1 VPRGAPGT
9 MSARFSASEPSLFA
23 GPATNP
29 AGVAPSSRIA
39 DDERMADVPKLT
51 ADERA
56 AIIRVLQRA
65 LETARFPLSPRLAPL
80 RSALVKLDTPA
91 PAAALERAA
100 TTSEQAQTEPRAAL
114 YRMPTRK
121 AHWLPIIIGIPV
133 LVGLIAAAMYWID
146 QSERTAHAVPT
157 PVAIV
162 APPPTPA
169 AAAPST
175 PASPAAAES
184 PAPAPR
190 FIIGIPT
197 AQPPA
202 LPAAPAPPPAPPPTP
217 PAGPTPNLVS
227 GLPPLG
233 ATPQAAAPA
242 AASPPPE
249 AEAPAAPKQKHPRTA
264 APPPSGQVRF

>member
-1 VPRGAPGT
+1 
-9 MSARFSASEPSLFA
+9 MSARFSANEPSLFA
-23 GPATNP
+23 EPAISPT
-29 AGVAPSSRIA
+29 GVASSSRIV
-39 DDERMADVPKLT
+39 DDERMSDVPKLT

-56 AIIRVLQRA
+56 AIIRVVQRT

-91 PAAALERAA
+91 PTPALERAA

-114 YRMPTRK
+114 YRMQTRK
-121 AHWLPIIIGIPV
+121 PHWLPIIIGIPV
-133 LVGLIAAAMYWID
+133 FVGLIAAAMYWID

-157 PVAIV
+157 PVPIV

-175 PASPAAAES
+175 PPAPAAATA

-202 LPAAPAPPPAPPPTP
+202 APPAPP
-217 PAGPTPNLVS
+217 AGPIPNLVS

-233 ATPQAAAPA
+233 GAPSQQAEAPA
-242 AASPPPE
+242 PASLPPE
-249 AEAPAAPKQKHPRTA
+249 AEAPAAPKQKHPHTA